1 MKDRTNEK
9 WTEAQKEWMG
19 YKRRMATLDKENVSL
34 SKPPWEKE
42 VLDEENLD
50 NG

>member
-1 MKDRTNEK
+1 MKDRTNER

-19 YKRRMATLDKENVSL
+19 YKRRMAVFNKENVSL

-42 VLDEENLD
+42 VLDEEIKND
-50 NG
+50 G